1 MVAPTVRQQRL
12 AAELRRLREQ
22 AGYTGDEAAQEMGWS
37 PAKIS
42 RLETAKSRT
51 QPVDVRRLLAFYRI
65 NGERH
70 TALMTLADEARKRGW
85 WEEYSDLP
93 GDYSTYI
100 GLEDEADSAAHS
112 DTLVVP
118 GLLQTEDY
126 ALEIVKGWNAIATI
140 TPQEIERRV
149 DVRMRRQQVLFRP
162 DPLTMSII
170 LDESVLARRHGS
182 PATMRK
188 QLERLLEFTDLPTIS
203 LQILPLAAL
212 HTIVAD
218 SFIILAFSPIHD
230 VVFPD
235 VVHVEGIIAS
245 HKQDESATHMYRL
258 AHEHLAAQALDLQ
271 ASRDLV
277 LRTIRELW

>member
-1 MVAPTVRQQRL
+1 MAAPTVRQQRL

-22 AGYTGDEAAQEMGWS
+22 AGYTGDEAAREMGWS

-42 RLETAKSRT
+42 RVETAKSGT
-51 QPVDVRRLLAFYRI
+51 QPVDVRRLLDFYQI
-65 NGERH
+65 NGDRH
-70 TALMTLADEARKRGW
+70 VALMALAVEARKRGW

-100 GLEDEADSAAHS
+100 GLEDEADSADHWDS
-112 DTLVVP
+112 LVVP

-126 ALEIVKGWNAIATI
+126 AFEIVKGWNTIATI

-162 DPLTMSII
+162 EPLKMSII

-218 SFIILAFSPIHD
+218 SFIILGFSPIHD

-235 VVHVEGIIAS
+235 VVHLESIIAS

-258 AHEHLAAQALDLQ
+258 AHEHLAAHALDIE

-277 LRTIRELW
+277 LSTIRELW